1 MKKSN
6 FWGVAMFMAVSLPLL
21 NSCGSDGDDND
32 NDGIDTTPITILSDE
47 EKTIAGASSISSSDD
62 FVTLIKGNMVKGY
75 HVGTA
80 KLTVNGNKTIPVTVL
95 PKYHLYDDPI
105 CNWGCDVNYVK
116 SHQRQGTYS
125 SKSTSDEIAYEN
137 AGAATLLA
145 YMFENG
151 ALKSVI
157 AVVSTNHTSQYASY
171 LAERY
176 LMRPYYTGEDTY
188 FIGADA
194 LSLEKAKTVAVLQVY
209 NASYLAT
216 VYMPAKNYTRGVSS
230 FNTDYEKRA
239 KDIMKQINI
248 D

>member
-21 NSCGSDGDDND
+21 NSCGSDDGDD

-95 PKYHLYDDPI
+95 PKYHLYDDPV
-105 CNWGCDVNYVK
+105 CNWGCDANYVK
-116 SHQRQGTYS
+116 NHQKQGTIS
-125 SKSTSDEIAYEN
+125 SKSTNDMIAYEN
-137 AGAATLLA
+137 AGAASYLI
-145 YMFENG
+145 YSFKNG
-151 ALKSVI
+151 VLSSVG
-157 AVVSTNHTSQYASY
+157 AVVSTNYTSQYSSY
-171 LAERY
+171 LSERY
-176 LMRPYYTGEDTY
+176 MMMPYYKGEDTY

-194 LSLEKAKTVAVLQVY
+194 LELEKANTVAVLQVY
-209 NASYLAT
+209 SSTQLIT
-216 VYMPAKNYTRGVSS
+216 VYLPAKDYTRSAYSDVA
-230 FNTDYEKRA
+230 NYEKNA
-239 KDIMKQINI
+239 KEILKRLNLK
-248 D
+248 